1 MYSLITS
8 GMTWSYSRI
17 SCFNSC
23 PYKFFLTY
31 VKPCEKVPLF
41 FSDYGSF
48 MHELLAGFYGGQ
60 KTKEDLIREY
70 LTGFRSHVVGKAP
83 SQKIFTD
90 YFQQGLAHLKSLT
103 SPSKMILGVEK
114 TIEKTILGVEKKVFF
129 SVQNYS
135 FIGFIDLLLQNE
147 ESKGITLVD
156 HKSRALK
163 PRSKSGKVT
172 KSDERLDSYL
182 RQLYLYSIPVIREYG
197 VLPSHL
203 SFNCYRTG
211 QVIREPFSLIA
222 LEEAKEW
229 ASQSIEAIIREEDFN
244 PNMDYYY
251 CRHICDVHDS
261 CEYYALK

>member
-1 MYSLITS
+1 
-8 GMTWSYSRI
+8 
-17 SCFNSC
+17 
-23 PYKFFLTY
+23 
-31 VKPCEKVPLF
+31 
-41 FSDYGSF
+41 
-48 MHELLAGFYGGQ
+48 MHELLAGFYSGQ

-90 YFQQGLAHLKSLT
+90 YFQQGLTHLKNLT
-103 SPSKMILGVEK
+103 SPSDKILGVERQ
-114 TIEKTILGVEKKVFF
+114 V
-129 SVQNYS
+129 S
-135 FIGFIDLLLQNE
+135 FDVGGYPLVGFIDLLLQKE
-147 ESKGITLVD
+147 KSKGITLVD

-229 ASQSIEAIIREEDFN
+229 ASQSIEAIIREEEFS
-244 PNMDYYY
+244 PNMDYYF